1 MTKPLTKIEWATRAF
16 YEYVSPPDGGASSLA
31 VNKAAPD
38 VATTNSGL
46 LARTPLIRQH
56 LNYILNAHYER
67 IQWLE
72 EKEIGELWET
82 SNTALT
88 AADVEALFGNTWEDL
103 GTETKYGVSF
113 KGFRR
118 TT

>member
-1 MTKPLTKIEWATRAF
+1 MTKPLTKIEWATGNFA
-16 YEYVSPPDGGASSLA
+16 ELVDPPEGGNPVLA
-31 VNKAAPD
+31 TNKTVPD
-38 VATTNSGL
+38 ISTIETGI
-46 LARTPLIRQH
+46 LARTPLVRQYY
-56 LNYILNAHYER
+56 NYMLNAHYER
-67 IQWLE
+67 ILWLE
-72 EKEIGELWET
+72 EKEVGELWET

-118 TT
+118 TA